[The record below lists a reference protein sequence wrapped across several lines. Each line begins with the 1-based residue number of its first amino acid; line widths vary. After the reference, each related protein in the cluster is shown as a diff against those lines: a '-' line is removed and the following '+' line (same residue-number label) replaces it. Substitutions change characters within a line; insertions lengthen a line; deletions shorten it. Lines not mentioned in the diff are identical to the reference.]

1 MVGRIFGIGHDDQ
14 MSSSPVR
21 PPRLTPSDYL
31 GRIDRATE
39 QFADLIATGDLT
51 AALPTCPGWT
61 FTDLIAHLGE
71 IHQWAAHAIVAGN
84 PDAETIPEPSEPA
97 ALVDWYR
104 MAAGVLTDVLRTTDP
119 EAPAWTFGPKPRTAS
134 FWFRRQIHETTVHLW
149 DAGRAQNQSRP
160 IDDVVARDGI
170 DEVTG
175 LFFPRQVRLGR
186 IPPLER
192 TLALVADSDR
202 WVLAGDGT
210 DPDPGVEAEATV
222 HGPPEPLL
230 LLLWGR
236 IGLDDPR
243 LQLSGDEAVAD
254 AVLRTALVP

>member
-97 ALVDWYR
+97 ALVD
-104 MAAGVLTDVLRTTDP
+104 AATRADDLGLEPFTPTSAICPPQLV
-119 EAPAWTFGPKPRTAS
+119 AA
-134 FWFRRQIHETTVHLW
+134 TTV
-149 DAGRAQNQSRP
+149 
-160 IDDVVARDGI
+160 
-170 DEVTG
+170 
-175 LFFPRQVRLGR
+175 F
-186 IPPLER
+186 R
-192 TLALVADSDR
+192 TLCEGKGVAQ
-202 WVLAGDGT
+202 VVGDGFWLIVGT
-210 DPDPGVEAEATV
+210 
-222 HGPPEPLL
+222 
-230 LLLWGR
+230 
-236 IGLDDPR
+236 
-243 LQLSGDEAVAD
+243 
-254 AVLRTALVP
+254 